1 VVSSAQMPRSKQK
14 KQKRRR
20 PSRAKR
26 PPKGAARLA
35 DAILPPS
42 DEQVRRIKWLKKF
55 LAGLDRKAGL
65 DGGERV
71 SGSGS
76 RKRGGARGSKSIGP
90 VRDGAGKWGPSG

>member
-1 VVSSAQMPRSKQK
+1 VVSSAQMSRSKQK

-26 PPKGAARLA
+26 LPKGATRLA

-42 DEQVRRIKWLKKF
+42 DEQLQRIKWLKKF

-65 DGGERV
+65 NGAEHV

-76 RKRGGARGSKSIGP
+76 RKQGGAPQR
-90 VRDGAGKWGPSG
+90 